1 MRKESLIVLPYQ
13 YSWNFVKQY
22 NTHDI
27 DDGSESQRVTRS
39 KEDGN
44 QQEK

>member
-13 YSWNFVKQY
+13 YSWNFVKH
-22 NTHDI
+22 THDI